1 MISMKSLKKIGLLV
15 VVCTLIVAALSV
27 VTSAKTYTGTKY
39 GYKSDYIYV
48 HTTKANA
55 TIPLTIAKGTVRTSE
70 NADRYDCAGSTS
82 VPMYASYEVK
92 ISRWNGSSYVLESNY
107 DIYCKSTHT
116 INLKKANS
124 DYKIQI
130 YQWKVKTT
138 LDSYINKGKIAFSDT
153 MYLRESPYWYKLP
166 KYSTGTLKNCSMYS
180 KNPH

>member
-1 MISMKSLKKIGLLV
+1 MKIMKKFALVLMICTLLV
-15 VVCTLIVAALSV
+15 AVLSV

-55 TIPLTIAKGTVRTSE
+55 TIPLTIAKGTVHTSE
-70 NADRYDCAGSTS
+70 NAESHNCGGSTS

-92 ISRWNGSSYVLESNY
+92 ISYWNGSSYVLESNY
-107 DIYCKSTHT
+107 DIYCKSSHT
-116 INLKKANS
+116 IKLLKANA

-130 YQWKVKTT
+130 YQWRVKTT
-138 LDSYINKGKIAFSDT
+138 LDSYIRKGKIAFNDRV
-153 MYLRESPYWYKLP
+153 YLRESPFWYKLP
-166 KYSTGTLKNCSMYS
+166 KFSTGTLKNCSMYS